1 VNARSEIRAAFDA
14 EVARR
19 HEGGL
24 PAKQAEL
31 AACLQLVR
39 DARTGS
45 VDAGGAHD
53 LIVEIEMENGRT
65 KEAAELHAEAVLDGK
80 PSPWAPRDYGYEKSR
95 RHRRRPPI
103 HDPKL
108 DADPEMSAQLSA
120 WANQALV
127 SHK

>member
-1 VNARSEIRAAFDA
+1 MNARSDIRAAFDA
-14 EVARR
+14 EVERR
-19 HEGGL
+19 HAAGL

-39 DARTGS
+39 DARAGS
-45 VDAGGAHD
+45 VDAGAAHD
-53 LIVEIEMENGRT
+53 LIVEIEMGNGRT

-80 PSPWAPRDYGYEKSR
+80 SSPWAPRDYGYQKGR
-95 RHRRRPPI
+95 PRRRPSI

-127 SHK
+127 LHK